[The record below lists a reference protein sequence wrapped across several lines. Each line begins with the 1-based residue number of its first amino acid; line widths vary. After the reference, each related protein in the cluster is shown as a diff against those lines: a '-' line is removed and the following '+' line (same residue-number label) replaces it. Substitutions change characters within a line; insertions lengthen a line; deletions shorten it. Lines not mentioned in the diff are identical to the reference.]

1 MIKMVLK
8 IFIRSRIELMFYLN
22 VYEELK
28 TSRFHNINFLEYKKK
43 LEEEK
48 KILKTGHNQDELLK
62 IWFIQTAIEII
73 EQYYECFSLLK
84 KRSQAFG
91 R

>member
-48 KILKTGHNQDELLK
+48 KILKTGFFSYPIKYFFLSVN
-62 IWFIQTAIEII
+62 II
-73 EQYYECFSLLK
+73 KKTVKNLMRNKKYFAYCFVY
-84 KRSQAFG
+84 
-91 R
+91 